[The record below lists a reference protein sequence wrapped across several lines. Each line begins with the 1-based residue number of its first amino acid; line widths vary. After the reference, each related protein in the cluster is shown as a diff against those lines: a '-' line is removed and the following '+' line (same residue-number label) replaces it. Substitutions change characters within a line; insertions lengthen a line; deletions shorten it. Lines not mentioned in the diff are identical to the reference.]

1 MKHITRNLSLLSI
14 VSLVSLSASAAHIQE
29 TLSLTKGWN
38 AIYLEA
44 TPTNAVCDEFFA
56 GAPVT
61 RVASYQSDAYASTR
75 QIADD
80 GTTIDQ
86 KPISYNVWVRGDED
100 ASTLATLAG
109 GRVYMIYTTDNWST
123 NFFGV
128 PAAPRQ
134 TWRATSGDTGFMN
147 LAGVSARPGATVT
160 ARGYF
165 GEGPFGAASG
175 TAYKVGGDKMEAPT
189 FLSLGITSTPKVYTG
204 KAYALTAA
212 KDGAW
217 PGVIGVMGDGV
228 YFGADANFASL
239 TVKNCGTKDHEF
251 RFTIGNS
258 ELESDG
264 PMPDGLLRRLP
275 RVDAV
280 SAAEWTNV
288 AESVSW
294 TVSLG
299 PDETTEQVFK
309 LDRSQLDAGKAY
321 GAILTI
327 EDLGSSAMRVRLPLV
342 VSAGKAGEIPYPAGL
357 WVGEIAL
364 SQVSGNDDPAALP
377 MPAGGTLKM
386 NVMVHVGTNGT
397 CRLLQRV
404 VAGIDTN
411 GTARLFKNFEDVP
424 SEVENPKRLST
435 VMMSVDTPVV
445 EASAASET
453 SDSEFGKDVEFAWT
467 IAPTAR
473 DNPFRHAWHP
483 DHDGKKADYSDYL
496 PPGDDASLY
505 ANPVKPELW
514 SIHNRLIFSW
524 HEQGNRATPV
534 YFPYNADET
543 TVGYVIWDVAGLVA
557 NKSGLI
563 RSVGVFTLK
572 RVFKAAELE

>member
-1 MKHITRNLSLLSI
+1 MNKSCKLAVSLLLL
-14 VSLVSLSASAAHIQE
+14 SLVSLPSLAVHIEE
-29 TLSLTKGWN
+29 TMTLAKGWN
-38 AIYLEA
+38 AIYLES
-44 TPTNAVCDEFFA
+44 TPTNAACADFFA
-56 GAPVT
+56 GAPVE
-61 RVASYQSDAYASTR
+61 RVASYQSDAYSSTR
-75 QIADD
+75 QLADD
-80 GTTIDQ
+80 GTEIAQ
-86 KPISYNVWVRGDED
+86 KPISYNVWVRGDEE
-100 ASTLATLAG
+100 ASTMASLAG

-128 PAAPRQ
+128 PAAPRL

-160 ARGYF
+160 ARAYF

-175 TAYKVGGDKMEAPT
+175 AAYKVGGTKTDAPT
-189 FLSLGITSTPKVYTG
+189 FLSLGITSTPKVNAG
-204 KAYALTAA
+204 KAYALTAT

-217 PGVIGVMGDGV
+217 PGVIGVSSDSV
-228 YFGADANFASL
+228 YFGADANFASI
-239 TVKNCGTKDHEF
+239 TVRNCGTKDHEF
-251 RFTIGNS
+251 RFTMGNS

-264 PMPDGLLRRLP
+264 PMPNGLSRRLP

-288 AESVSW
+288 EESVSW

-309 LDRSQLDAGKAY
+309 LDRSKIEPGKEH

-342 VSAGKAGEIPYPAGL
+342 VLPAKAGTIPYPAGL

-364 SQVSGNDDPAALP
+364 TQVTWIDDTNSIPVK
-377 MPAGGTLKM
+377 AGGTLKM
-386 NVMVHVGTNGT
+386 SVMMHVDTNGT

-404 VAGIDTN
+404 AAGMDTN
-411 GTARLFKNFEDVP
+411 GTARLFKELANVP
-424 SEVENPKRLST
+424 AEIEAPKRFST

-445 EASAASET
+445 AAAGGSAFGDEADFT
-453 SDSEFGKDVEFAWT
+453 WT

-483 DHDGKKADYSDYL
+483 DHDGKKADYQGEAPS
-496 PPGDDASLY
+496 GDDFANYAS
-505 ANPVKPELW
+505 PVKPELW
-514 SIHNRLIFSW
+514 SISNRLFFSW
-524 HEQGNRATPV
+524 HEQGIHSQPIN
-534 YFPYNADET
+534 FEYNASET
-543 TVGYVIWDVAGLVA
+543 TSGVVTWEVTGLIA
-557 NKSGLI
+557 NKPIKSEGT
-563 RSVGVFTLK
+563 FTLK
-572 RVFKAAELE
+572 RAVKAAELEE